1 MNKILLRISVSSLIL
16 LFCITVSFAQHAV
29 VVDVNSLYNEQ
40 LKTKV
45 DKNVSMLL
53 SEINRAYSDSSVPK
67 LAGIDMSDDAKS
79 NVLALWETSHF
90 RTLET
95 EIYNDILNL
104 RSGGMELREIRL
116 YVEQASENE
125 KNQEGVVELSKTGT
139 ISNFYFAI
147 GSKIRDKVMADG
159 NDVADLRRRETIFN
173 FVENFRTAYN
183 RKDLDLLQ
191 KVFSEDALIIT
202 GKVIKQKT
210 SDGNNF
216 MQNLS
221 QEKIVYI
228 KQTKSEYMTKMRQ
241 IFAANEYLNIK
252 FDELKMV
259 RHNKYPDYYGVT
271 IKQHWNSPKY
281 SDIGYVF
288 LLIDFSDEDNPL
300 IHVRT
305 WQPDKVNGIEL
316 AENEVFNIGTFPPK
330 PGKK

>member
-1 MNKILLRISVSSLIL
+1 MILLFSISSSFAQFTVLVDVSSL
-16 LFCITVSFAQHAV
+16 
-29 VVDVNSLYNEQ
+29 DNRQ
-40 LKTKV
+40 LKEKV
-45 DKNVSMLL
+45 DENVSKLL
-53 SEINRAYSDSSVPK
+53 SEINQAFAGNTVPK
-67 LAGIDMSDDAKS
+67 LTGIDISNDAIS

-90 RTLET
+90 RTQET

-116 YVEQASENE
+116 YVEQASETE
-125 KNQEGVVELSKTGT
+125 KSQEGVIEFSKTGT
-139 ISNFYFAI
+139 ITNFYFAL
-147 GSKIRDKVMADG
+147 GSKIRDKVMVEG
-159 NDVADLRRRETIFN
+159 NDVTDLRRRETIFN

-210 SDGNNF
+210 SDGNSF
-216 MQNLS
+216 MQNLPL
-221 QEKIVYI
+221 EKIIYV

-271 IKQHWNSPKY
+271 IKQHWNSSKY
-281 SDIGYVF
+281 NDIGYVF
-288 LLIDFSDEDNPL
+288 LLIDFSDEDNLL

-305 WQPDKVNGIEL
+305 WQPEKVGEREL
-316 AENEVFNIGTFPPK
+316 AENEIFNIGTFPIK